1 MSRATRDEAVAAGR
15 MRIPRSRG
23 AASGFLVILL
33 GLWGALVPFVGPAF
47 DFAYNPALGS
57 GWSAA
62 RGWLEVLPGVVAV
75 IGGLILVRSG
85 NRAAAMLGGWLSVI
99 AGGWLVV
106 GRVVA
111 TTLTIGEIGRPVAST
126 DTKAA
131 WLELTYFYGLG
142 ALIVFLG
149 AMALGRLS
157 VRSVRDVG
165 YARRAAEAR
174 ASEQHVDDRVGARTE
189 DRVDDDVTTHIPTA
203 DTRRPSTDVERVRT
217 WRDRLSGRRNDPT
230 PTPVTH

>member
-1 MSRATRDEAVAAGR
+1 MSRATRDEAVAGGR

-75 IGGLILVRSG
+75 IGGLI
-85 NRAAAMLGGWLSVI
+85 SVI
-99 AGGWLVV
+99 AGGWFVV

-165 YARRAAEAR
+165 YARRAAEDR

-189 DRVDDDVTTHIPTA
+189 DRVDDDVTTHIPTG
-203 DTRRPSTDVERVRT
+203 DTRRPTTDVERVRT